1 MTGSQYG
8 TRNFHRLT
16 RARTK
21 KSTADSTTGCLNTH
35 HRKPAIMG
43 YPIIRAKRLG
53 MQVDVLLKEE
63 ADSTKALKADS
74 PILNDYF

>member
-1 MTGSQYG
+1 
-8 TRNFHRLT
+8 
-16 RARTK
+16 
-21 KSTADSTTGCLNTH
+21 
-35 HRKPAIMG
+35 MG
-43 YPIIRAKRLG
+43 YPTIRAKRLG